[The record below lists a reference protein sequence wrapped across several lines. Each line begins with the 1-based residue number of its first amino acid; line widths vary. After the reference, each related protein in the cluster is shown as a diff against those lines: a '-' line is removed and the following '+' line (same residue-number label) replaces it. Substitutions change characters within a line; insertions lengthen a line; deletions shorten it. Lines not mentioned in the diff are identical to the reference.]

1 MIDLTQSTDRRNE
14 GFTLIEILLVVV
26 IIGILA
32 AVAIPN
38 IAGAPEKARRNA
50 AAQGIRVIEG
60 GIDRYEMDVGKLPDS
75 LNELL
80 SSSAKGWDGPYIKK
94 AKGLQDPW
102 GNEYHYSKNGKTYK
116 VVSGGPDGSVGG
128 SDDIE

>member
-1 MIDLTQSTDRRNE
+1 MIDLTQSTDRRRE

-38 IAGAPEKARRNA
+38 LSGAQDKARRNA
-50 AAQGIRVIEG
+50 TAQGIRVIETA
-60 GIDRYEMDVGKLPDS
+60 IDRYEMDVGKLPES
-75 LNELL
+75 LNNLL
-80 SSSAKGWDGPYIKK
+80 TGSEKGWDGPYIKK
-94 AKGLQDPW
+94 AEGLKDAW
-102 GNEYHYSKNGKTYK
+102 GNEFHYTKSGKTYK